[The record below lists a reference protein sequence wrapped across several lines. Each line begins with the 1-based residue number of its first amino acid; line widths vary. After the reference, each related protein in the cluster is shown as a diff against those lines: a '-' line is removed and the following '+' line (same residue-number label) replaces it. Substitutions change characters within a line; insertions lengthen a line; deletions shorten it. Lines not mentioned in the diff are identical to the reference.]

1 MVRDVSSHGKYFKQ
15 ASIYERM
22 SGKCAL
28 FIGTAALTV
37 TLCYAMPFHGL
48 AIGPLDSSRADDATS
63 ANMDLEEFDPSLMT
77 YASILPQMYYPLHSS
92 QDTCDPPPPYSIPH
106 TFLFRSMDLHSSQR
120 GPLSGFVNPD
130 TKIKNKDEFG
140 YSGNL
145 SSPGKDTRERCWIF
159 LIHRLEE

>member
-1 MVRDVSSHGKYFKQ
+1 
-15 ASIYERM
+15 M

-37 TLCYAMPFHGL
+37 TLCCAMPFHGL

-92 QDTCDPPPPYSIPH
+92 QVLKLNQGKRYHQCSTLVKY
-106 TFLFRSMDLHSSQR
+106 TTELT
-120 GPLSGFVNPD
+120 GFG
-130 TKIKNKDEFG
+130 I
-140 YSGNL
+140 
-145 SSPGKDTRERCWIF
+145 
-159 LIHRLEE
+159 LIL